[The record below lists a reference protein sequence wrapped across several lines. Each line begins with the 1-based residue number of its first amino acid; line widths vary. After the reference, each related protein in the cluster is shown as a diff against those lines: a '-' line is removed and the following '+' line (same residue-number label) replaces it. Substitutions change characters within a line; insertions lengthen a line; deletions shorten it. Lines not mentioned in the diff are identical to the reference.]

1 MKVFKIKVKRA
12 NTIQNELRV
21 VAALLLTC
29 YQRNELNLAANTPSV
44 CISVLFCLMSTAAL
58 MNDPCS

>member
-12 NTIQNELRV
+12 NTIQNEV
-21 VAALLLTC
+21 PIESC
-29 YQRNELNLAANTPSV
+29 GGSANMLPKDYTTSV